1 MKLLTLICWRKLRRN
16 SNSWYE
22 VYLKESSTL
31 KVKVVFESL
40 ARFFVTQNKQELT
53 YSMFLCVITKEIS
66 SFVLRFLSIV
76 DKLCQKACQ
85 NGRLTF
91 DDQQIQILFNLL
103 LPTSLWKGCIV
114 SIDYNNRSERLS
126 LRKLEKENVTL
137 EFSVKELKERWI
149 YFRVKWLK

>member
-1 MKLLTLICWRKLRRN
+1 M
-16 SNSWYE
+16 
-22 VYLKESSTL
+22 
-31 KVKVVFESL
+31 
-40 ARFFVTQNKQELT
+40 TQNKQELT

-137 EFSVKELKERWI
+137 EFSVKELKER
-149 YFRVKWLK
+149 